1 MRWLVDE
8 CVDARIVP
16 LLPADAH
23 DVLCIV
29 EVARG
34 ASDNKILELAAAESP
49 LMLSEDKDFGDLVIR
64 RRIQVPGIVLLRVQ
78 PDIVSLKWSRLR
90 AAVDKFGEK
99 LLGRCTVLEEARF
112 RSRGLPSRLR
122 PEAT

>member
-16 LLPADAH
+16 LLRADGH
-23 DVLCIV
+23 NVLHAA

-34 ASDNKILELAAAESP
+34 TSDVNVLRLAVAESR
-49 LMLSEDKDFGDLVIR
+49 LLLSEDKDFGDLVIR

-78 PDIVSLKWSRLR
+78 PDILSLKWSRLR
-90 AAVDKFGEK
+90 IAIEKFGEK
-99 LLGRCTVLEEARF
+99 LLGRCTVVEEFRF
-112 RSRGLPSRLR
+112 RSRGLTGLHL
-122 PEAT
+122 